1 MYYTSAFWDFINT
14 VTRFDYR
21 GFIDKVWN
29 EFENVLYIHRSYK
42 TRIASTCFTQIMD
55 MFKQL
60 LRLSLTLY
68 ILKIANH
75 AMY

>member
-1 MYYTSAFWDFINT
+1 M
-14 VTRFDYR
+14 TRFDYR

-29 EFENVLYIHRSYK
+29 EFEKVLYIHRSYK
-42 TRIASTCFTQIMD
+42 HVLQVRFTQIMD